1 MCFHR
6 WNPYFAFHLK
16 MLRDI
21 EEAQDQRVKV
31 LPEPSTRPTSNWLEE
46 EVSEIVKSV
55 GLELTKTAT
64 KKARAELNSAI
75 LRAKDGSLQRNHEL
89 WTDTFVS
96 VWHVVGSFLV
106 GVLDDACIHRK
117 KSSEPRPGKPSQR
130 SKPGPSSLERP
141 SRSAGHIGCS
151 HRFRSTTFFFFQPFY
166 SV

>member
-21 EEAQDQRVKV
+21 EQAQDQRVKL

-46 EVSEIVKSV
+46 EVNEIVKSV

-64 KKARAELNSAI
+64 KKARAELNKAI
-75 LRAKDGSLQRNHEL
+75 LRAKDGSLRRDHKL

-96 VWHVVGSFLV
+96 V
-106 GVLDDACIHRK
+106 ACGWLI
-117 KSSEPRPGKPSQR
+117 SGG
-130 SKPGPSSLERP
+130 GP
-141 SRSAGHIGCS
+141 
-151 HRFRSTTFFFFQPFY
+151 
-166 SV
+166 